1 LCKKAKQWYWEE
13 SMMPD
18 IYPVALTLTLHNNDN
33 LNLHYTL
40 GYLCL
45 EKVLIENLRIILKTT
60 IAVPLRN

>member
-1 LCKKAKQWYWEE
+1 
-13 SMMPD
+13 MMPD